1 MKWLTLF
8 ILACALHVNAGPFI
22 IGDVFDES
30 KWEHNPRA
38 EIKKSNIKGGGDVVY
53 QIKESL
59 MGGTQITYYTVS
71 SRTNLVYRYGRK
83 FTSIYKAVAFAA
95 EVCCGEVSL
104 PDVGVQG
111 GRFPLRNVPGEV
123 HRGKKFYI
131 YLRQDSLM
139 DDNEFELDIECMDY
153 CFESR

>member
-1 MKWLTLF
+1 MKWLSLI

-22 IGDVFDES
+22 IGEVFDES
-30 KWEHNPRA
+30 KWEGNPRA
-38 EIKKSNIKGGGDVVY
+38 EIKKSNVKGGGDIVY

-59 MGGTQITYYTVS
+59 IGRTQFTYYTVS
-71 SRTNLVYRYGRK
+71 SKTNRIYRYGAK

-104 PDVGVQG
+104 PDVAIQG

-123 HRGKKFYI
+123 HKDRKFYI

-139 DDNEFELDIECMDY
+139 NDAEFDLDIECMDY
-153 CFESR
+153 RFESK